1 MPGYVY
7 VLDGI
12 ATANG
17 KVGISGSRSSPCENK
32 TFLRSKHGGARDSN
46 RFHPV
51 HVVNNFNFNFNGLQ
65 RMVMYGRVEWVCM
78 VTFLLESKSRS
89 S

>member
-1 MPGYVY
+1 VY

-17 KVGISGSRSSPCENK
+17 KVGISGSRSSPYESK
-32 TFLRSKHGGARDSN
+32 TFFTCKAGGGGDSN
-46 RFHPV
+46 RSHPV
-51 HVVNNFNFNFNGLQ
+51 HVVNNFNFNGLQ
-65 RMVMYGRVEWVCM
+65 GMVVYGRLEWVCM
-78 VTFLLESKSRS
+78 VNFLVESKSMS